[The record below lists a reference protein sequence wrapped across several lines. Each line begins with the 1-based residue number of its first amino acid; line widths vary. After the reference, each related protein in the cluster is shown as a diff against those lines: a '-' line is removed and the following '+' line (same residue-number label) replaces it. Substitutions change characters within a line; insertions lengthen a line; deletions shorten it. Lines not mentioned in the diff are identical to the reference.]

1 MNLKIVSRANA
12 FNEAFQDERLAP
24 TKKNIAFFRFYA
36 ELNDFLPFERK
47 QVAFAHEVNGRRSVK
62 DIIESLGVPHTEVDI
77 LLANSESVDFSYHV
91 ENGDRIS
98 VYPVFESMDIGPV
111 LRVRPRPLRAT
122 KFVVDRHLGRLA
134 AYLRMIGFDTLYER
148 EATDETLAHLSSRE
162 NRILLTRNR
171 GLLKRSLVTHGYCV
185 RENLPRKQLAEVI
198 RRFDLHSSAQPF
210 WRCMQCNSLLE
221 TVSKESILEHLPFS
235 IRQCQD
241 EFRQCT
247 SCRRVY
253 WAGSHYQRMKI
264 LCDSLLN
271 IARQ

>member
-1 MNLKIVSRANA
+1 MNLRIVSRGNA

-24 TKKNIAFFRFYA
+24 TKKYIAFFRFYA

-62 DIIESLGVPHTEVDI
+62 DVIESLGVPHTEVDLI
-77 LLANSESVDFSYHV
+77 LVNGESVDFSCHV
-91 ENGDRIS
+91 ENRDRIS
-98 VYPVFESMDIGPV
+98 VYPVFESLDIGPV

-122 KFVVDRHLGRLA
+122 KFVVDIHLGRLA

-148 EATDETLAHLSSRE
+148 EAADETLAHLSSRE
-162 NRILLTRNR
+162 NRILLTRDQ

-198 RRFDLHSSAQPF
+198 RRFDLRSSAQPF
-210 WRCMQCNSLLE
+210 CRCMQCNSLLE
-221 TVSKESILEHLPFS
+221 TVSKEAILERLPPLVQQRHHEFH
-235 IRQCQD
+235 QCS
-241 EFRQCT
+241 
-247 SCRRVY
+247 SCRKVY

-271 IARQ
+271 PAN